1 MWGRIVASKSLLAS
15 AGWRLLLLWRQLW
28 QCAQGSFIPF
38 GIEGA
43 VFFEQGVDFDGQD
56 VGHHLQDVFAL
67 VAHQGQLVERGLG
80 GGRVVAFDLVLD
92 RFNQGGLGE
101 LFFVVVDIGWLAHGR
116 LLKER
121 APVYPHSLG

>member
-1 MWGRIVASKSLLAS
+1 MLL
-15 AGWRLLLLWRQLW
+15 GRQLR
-28 QCAQGSFIPF
+28 QRTQRSFIPF

-43 VFFEQGVDFDGQD
+43 IFFEQRVNFDGED

-80 GGRVVAFDLVLD
+80 GGRVVAFDLVFD
-92 RFNQGGLGE
+92 RFNLGGLGE

-116 LLKER
+116 LLEER